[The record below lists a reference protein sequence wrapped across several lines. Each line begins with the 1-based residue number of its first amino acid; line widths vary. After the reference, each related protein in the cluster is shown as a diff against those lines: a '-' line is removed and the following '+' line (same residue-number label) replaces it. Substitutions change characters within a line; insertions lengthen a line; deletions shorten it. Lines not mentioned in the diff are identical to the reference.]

1 MKQTPIL
8 FQTDMVRGILEKR
21 KRQTRRTKNLKEI
34 NKDPDRYEYRG
45 LKTIKEK
52 LCVIF
57 RDKTTG
63 CEFPIKSPYGT
74 IGDQLWVK
82 ETWRPKQH
90 HFPTGPHF
98 EYRATAEEDGNPTE
112 GPWQPSI
119 FMPREAR
126 RITLEITYIKV
137 ERLQEI
143 TPGEAVLEGIESE
156 GIGFK
161 AYRKIHSGPHKGGPH
176 PWNSVPNAS
185 AKTSYEELWEAI
197 NGEGSWEHNPWV
209 WVIDFKT
216 TRP

>member
-1 MKQTPIL
+1 
-8 FQTDMVRGILEKR
+8 MVRGILEKR

-63 CEFPIKSPYGT
+63 REFPIKSPYGT

-82 ETWRPKQH
+82 ETWN
-90 HFPTGPHF
+90 TL
-98 EYRATAEEDGNPTE
+98 TAYEEKPDHSVMSVE
-112 GPWQPSI
+112 DFVYKADDDRFYKWKPSI
-119 FMPREAR
+119 FMPKEAC

-143 TPGEAVLEGIESE
+143 TPGEAILEGIESE